1 MTLLSQP
8 GVNARDLISVQP
20 VRRMPAVSQWEN
32 ETFQALGNSIRV
44 YSRKLGSAESYREG
58 KQEQTV
64 SYTLYADHRRGVT
77 FPVREKD
84 RIWHPKASDRNTDG
98 TPNYE
103 TALTVDSVVEYDDEG
118 VCVISAGRTF

>member
-1 MTLLSQP
+1 
-8 GVNARDLISVQP
+8 
-20 VRRMPAVSQWEN
+20 MPAASQWEN
-32 ETFQALGNSIRV
+32 ETFQALGNPIRV

-64 SYTLYADHRRGVT
+64 SYTLYADHRRGVE

-84 RIWHPKASDRNTDG
+84 RIWHPKASDRNADG

-118 VCVISAGRTF
+118 VAQIDVGRTF